1 MSGTDVSISEE
12 ELFKF
17 IQDKKPILILDIR
30 SKDSFMQGHID
41 GSANAKCGSMQQ
53 KQIVMSKL
61 PRNFK
66 IVLIDED
73 GSEAKENAI
82 MMARFGFD
90 AHYLEGGVKNWTKG
104 LVKSKQ
110 ETEISNESLWNSIKE
125 NSDVFLLDVRE
136 PQEYEEFKIPGAV
149 NVPLSQ
155 LFMPGS
161 QEKIPKG
168 KKIVTVCS
176 HGNRSMVATF
186 ALAQKGI
193 ESTSLVG
200 GMAGWNQVLNPTV
213 VTKNDALTVI
223 QVEKI
228 GKGCLS
234 HIVGSKGEAIVI
246 DPTYPASKY
255 MDIAKEHSLQ
265 ISKVIDT
272 HQHADHVSAAKE
284 LSKIANAK
292 LYFSGKEEYKIE
304 HTPVNDGDKIQ
315 FGEKQL
321 MVIHTPGHTAGS
333 MTYLVDDR
341 YVFSGDTL
349 FVEGIG
355 RPDLRDKADEF
366 AKDLFETLHN
376 KLLKLSNEVKIF
388 PTHHGEDIVP
398 TENGVYYTTV
408 EQAKKLPLLDLGK
421 DEFVTRVV
429 GITTPRPMNYSM
441 IIKVNKG
448 AIPIMIEQVPDLE
461 MGPNRCSIRTN

>member
-1 MSGTDVSISEE
+1 MPESNIAMTED
-12 ELFKF
+12 ELFRE
-17 IQDKKPILILDIR
+17 IQDKKSILILDIR
-30 SKDSFMQGHID
+30 SKDTFMLGHIE
-41 GSANAKCGSMQQ
+41 GAANAKCGSMQQ
-53 KQIVMSKL
+53 KQIIMSKL

-73 GSEAKENAI
+73 GSEARENAT

-90 AHYLEGGVKNWTKG
+90 AHFLEGGIKNWSKG

-110 ETEISNESLWNSIKE
+110 ETEISNENLWNSIKGD
-125 NSDVFLLDVRE
+125 SDVFLLDVRE
-136 PQEYEEFKIPGAV
+136 PQEFQEFKIPGAV

-155 LFMPGS
+155 LFMPSS
-161 QEKIPKG
+161 QEKIPKD
-168 KKIVTVCS
+168 KKIVTICS

-200 GMAGWNQVLNPTV
+200 GMAGWNQVLNATT
-213 VTKNDALTVI
+213 VTKDEGLTVI

-234 HIVGSKGEAIVI
+234 HIIGSKGDAIVI

-255 MDIAKEHSLQ
+255 LDIAKEHDLK

-284 LSKIANAK
+284 LSKIANAE
-292 LYFSGKEEYKIE
+292 LYFSGKEEYKVE
-304 HTPVNDGDKIQ
+304 HIPVNDGDKIQ
-315 FGEKQL
+315 IGEKQL
-321 MVIHTPGHTAGS
+321 RAIHTPGHTAGS
-333 MTYLVDDR
+333 MTYIVDDR

-355 RPDLRDKADEF
+355 RPDLRDKADDF

-388 PTHHGEDIVP
+388 PTHHGEDVSP
-398 TENGVYYTTV
+398 TKEGVFYTTV
-408 EQAKKLPLLDLGK
+408 EQAKNLPLMDLEK

-448 AIPIMIEQVPDLE
+448 DVPIVQDQVPDLE